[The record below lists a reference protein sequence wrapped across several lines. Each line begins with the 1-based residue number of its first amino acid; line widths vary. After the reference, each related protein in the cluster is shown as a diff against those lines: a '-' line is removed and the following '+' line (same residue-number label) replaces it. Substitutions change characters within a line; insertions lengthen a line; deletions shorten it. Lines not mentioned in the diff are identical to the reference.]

1 MPKKKTGLQK
11 MGSMLA
17 VLLLL
22 SCTIFAQKTITGKVI
37 NKSDHQPI
45 ANATVI
51 VRGALVGSQTDT
63 SGTFSI
69 IVPKDNSVLEISSI
83 GFESV
88 AISVSGKNSL
98 GVIQLT
104 SSSSTLN
111 EVVVTGYTSQKR
123 KDITAAV

>member
-11 MGSMLA
+11 MGAMLA

-51 VRGALVGSQTDT
+51 VRGA
-63 SGTFSI
+63 
-69 IVPKDNSVLEISSI
+69 
-83 GFESV
+83 
-88 AISVSGKNSL
+88 
-98 GVIQLT
+98 
-104 SSSSTLN
+104 
-111 EVVVTGYTSQKR
+111 
-123 KDITAAV
+123 